1 MNVVIYARYSS
12 SAQTEQ
18 SIEGQLRVCREYAE
32 KKGFNIL
39 HEYIDRAMT
48 GTNDNRPEFQRMIAD
63 SKKQN
68 FKFVLVYKLDR
79 FSRSKYDNA
88 IYKHKLQENGVKV
101 ISATEAISDTPEGIM
116 MEGLLEMFAEMYSK
130 DLSQKVKR
138 GMRENVLKG
147 LTIGG
152 KVLYGYKVENKRVII
167 NEEQAPAVKFMFKEY
182 ANGTS
187 KKDIVK
193 QLNNMGYRTNAGQKF
208 TINSIQDKL
217 SNRKYLGEYKND
229 YIDSKDY
236 FPKLIDQ
243 TTFDNVQEKLKHNKR
258 YTSKPK
264 EEFILAGKVFCGH
277 CGASM
282 IGTSG
287 TSHTGK
293 SHSYYTCLERNKR
306 HNCDKSNENKQK
318 LENEIFNRIY
328 EKVLTPE
335 KIDFIADKLVKDY
348 ENETSVKK
356 IKEYESKIQAIEK
369 EISNITQLMLKAKN
383 DKVIEQLDSQ
393 ANDLTEQEKTYQE
406 QINKLKLATR
416 LCKTKEEIKTSLQIY
431 LNGEPNNIEYQKRL
445 INTFIKAIYVFDNY
459 NAVYFNWQDEEQEL
473 TFDKVKEHEKQA
485 EQEFAHQVDCSTRQK
500 HGESRAF
507 SFITKRNFVCVL
519 CWRVLLKNLCK

>member
-152 KVLYGYKVENKRVII
+152 KVLYGYKEDKTRPA
-167 NEEQAPAVKFMFKEY
+167 EEEY
-182 ANGTS
+182 
-187 KKDIVK
+187 
-193 QLNNMGYRTNAGQKF
+193 L
-208 TINSIQDKL
+208 
-217 SNRKYLGEYKND
+217 
-229 YIDSKDY
+229 
-236 FPKLIDQ
+236 
-243 TTFDNVQEKLKHNKR
+243 
-258 YTSKPK
+258 
-264 EEFILAGKVFCGH
+264 
-277 CGASM
+277 
-282 IGTSG
+282 
-287 TSHTGK
+287 
-293 SHSYYTCLERNKR
+293 
-306 HNCDKSNENKQK
+306 
-318 LENEIFNRIY
+318 
-328 EKVLTPE
+328 
-335 KIDFIADKLVKDY
+335 
-348 ENETSVKK
+348 
-356 IKEYESKIQAIEK
+356 
-369 EISNITQLMLKAKN
+369 
-383 DKVIEQLDSQ
+383 
-393 ANDLTEQEKTYQE
+393 
-406 QINKLKLATR
+406 
-416 LCKTKEEIKTSLQIY
+416 
-431 LNGEPNNIEYQKRL
+431 
-445 INTFIKAIYVFDNY
+445 
-459 NAVYFNWQDEEQEL
+459 
-473 TFDKVKEHEKQA
+473 KVKEKYKEIILNASK
-485 EQEFAHQVDCSTRQK
+485 FYDMVFVDLGKGLDDPMVRQILRN
-500 HGESRAF
+500 ERYCCLQCR
-507 SFITKRNFVCVL
+507 TKTEYD
-519 CWRVLLKNLCK
+519 K